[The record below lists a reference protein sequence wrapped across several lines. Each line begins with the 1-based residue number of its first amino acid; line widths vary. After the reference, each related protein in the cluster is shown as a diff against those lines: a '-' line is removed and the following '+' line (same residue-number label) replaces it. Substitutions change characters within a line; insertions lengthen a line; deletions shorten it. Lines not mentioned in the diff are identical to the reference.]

1 MHKSAI
7 FSLLI
12 MGSLVMLL
20 IPFVNTTN
28 VISNAMAIEESIPYL
43 EINTQQIYSNNNDV
57 IYKDDSRNHYY
68 SQQSQ
73 NEQLER
79 YQPNDNVYGYNNN
92 YDDTYYDEGYDYDY
106 PPKKPIL
113 NSLQTEGTFFIS
125 DAGESHGGFEFTAEY
140 KAEFDVTN
148 GIGTL
153 TITQIIGLG
162 DPLEKHIYSITDL
175 KIEINNKITMNIDD
189 NPVELIFVESDEI
202 WNHQFDNH
210 YIASWGGFAPE
221 NEIKGVISPLIFPGL
236 PDFWYVELRIPAIY

>member
-1 MHKSAI
+1 
-7 FSLLI
+7 
-12 MGSLVMLL
+12 MLL
-20 IPFVNTTN
+20 YPIRYHWVDIFLVVHFVI
-28 VISNAMAIEESIPYL
+28 VE
-43 EINTQQIYSNNNDV
+43 NN
-57 IYKDDSRNHYY
+57 
-68 SQQSQ
+68 

-92 YDDTYYDEGYDYDY
+92 YDDSYYDEGYDYGY

-162 DPLEKHIYSITDL
+162 NPLEKHNYR
-175 KIEINNKITMNIDD
+175 
-189 NPVELIFVESDEI
+189 V
-202 WNHQFDNH
+202 
-210 YIASWGGFAPE
+210 
-221 NEIKGVISPLIFPGL
+221 
-236 PDFWYVELRIPAIY
+236 R